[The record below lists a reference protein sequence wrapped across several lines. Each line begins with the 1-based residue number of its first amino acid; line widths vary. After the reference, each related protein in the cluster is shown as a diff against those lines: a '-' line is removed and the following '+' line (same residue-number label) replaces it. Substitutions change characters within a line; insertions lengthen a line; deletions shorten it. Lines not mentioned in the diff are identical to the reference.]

1 MIMVGIALLSGVI
14 GTTAYYRGIEFTP
27 ASQATI
33 FELSFPL
40 TGLLLDIFYTHKTPD
55 LWQIVA
61 GIILVIIMITI
72 ARGQK
77 QII

>member
-14 GTTAYYRGIEFTP
+14 GTTLYYRGIQFTP

-40 TGLLLDIFYTHKTPD
+40 TGFLLDIFYTHKTPD
-55 LWQIVA
+55 LWQIIA
-61 GIILVIIMITI
+61 GIILIIIMIII
-72 ARGQK
+72 ARRQK
-77 QII
+77 